1 MKYMAITRNE
11 ALRISRR
18 SGYSLSEDDGR
29 TYYATNE
36 SHSEVWE
43 YGSKKE
49 RDEAV
54 KEGNK

>member
-11 ALRISRR
+11 ALRIARR
-18 SGYSLSEDDGR
+18 SGYSLSESDGR

-36 SHSEVWE
+36 SRSEVWE